1 MTTTYYDKR
10 DGGRP
15 NLLPEQYAPEAEE
28 RGLTVDQ
35 LFEQEGMVRGEDG
48 EWQWPE
54 PAPGERQGLR
64 YAYDERDVFRTEDP
78 LGVEV
83 GDRATEDLV
92 LENGITDLGRDEAQ
106 FLIRANAR
114 VAHVKAIN
122 RERERAWARGSRSAG
137 RRSRTGLAFEHRRQ
151 DDADDGLQIDSPGR
165 TTGMARNPLDRSAA
179 FTALLELD
187 PEGFGKS
194 SDPETTKTIT
204 TFLEDFY
211 ESDATNMY
219 THCRKWLDA
228 RDDQVLET
236 ARQAE
241 EVQTTEAP
249 TAKPEDPDKPWQ
261 VTAEV
266 QRTVDGWESSR
277 QVATFTIPRALAYS
291 KEDAQA
297 KAREII
303 HPYGEPYDISMD
315 VTTDYVTPERQPEPQ
330 AEADRQVL
338 EDDEQQL
345 EAVQEGQAE
354 ADAEARG
361 PRGPSASYAE
371 WLAEGQQDPGPG
383 ERQLE
388 DWNEHNY
395 QVDGLDPERGE

>member
-1 MTTTYYDKR
+1 
-10 DGGRP
+10 
-15 NLLPEQYAPEAEE
+15 
-28 RGLTVDQ
+28 
-35 LFEQEGMVRGEDG
+35 
-48 EWQWPE
+48 
-54 PAPGERQGLR
+54 
-64 YAYDERDVFRTEDP
+64 
-78 LGVEV
+78 
-83 GDRATEDLV
+83 
-92 LENGITDLGRDEAQ
+92 
-106 FLIRANAR
+106 
-114 VAHVKAIN
+114 
-122 RERERAWARGSRSAG
+122 
-137 RRSRTGLAFEHRRQ
+137 
-151 DDADDGLQIDSPGR
+151 
-165 TTGMARNPLDRSAA
+165 MARNPLDRSAA

-204 TFLEDFY
+204 TFLDDFH
-211 ESDATNMY
+211 ESGATNMY
-219 THCRKWLDA
+219 THCRQWLDA

-249 TAKPEDPDKPWQ
+249 TTELEDPDKPWQ
-261 VTAEV
+261 VTAQV
-266 QRTVDGWESSR
+266 HRTVDGWESSR
-277 QVATFTIPRALAYS
+277 QVPAFTIPRALAYS

-303 HPYGEPYDISMD
+303 NPYGEPYDISMD

-345 EAVQEGQAE
+345 AAVQEGQAE
-354 ADAEARG
+354 ADSEARG

-395 QVDGLDPERGE
+395 QVDGLEPERGE